1 MLELKQCGITLR
13 EEDHT
18 YWDESGKQYYGITDV
33 IRRHLFPDKYEGVPL
48 DALQQRAEFGT
59 MFHADMAVYITSG
72 GAVDLSFM
80 GGPLKVFMENYSS
93 GLHFIASEYVVT
105 DGERFASPIDAV
117 DDNGVLYDF
126 KTSTHKDIQ
135 YWRWQLSVYK
145 YLFQLQ
151 NGYEPAGL
159 RVLWINKDGEH
170 DLVDIDPIPEA
181 EVVALLEAE
190 KAGRQYVP
198 TAAYIAGKDNRF
210 RAIAMIEQEIVRR
223 ETELKKIKADADEMK
238 AAVLEAFLANG
249 IKKWD
254 TDFMSITVKDGYTRQ
269 TVDSKALKEQ
279 YPEAYNSCLKES
291 AVKPSLIIK
300 LKPMY
305 NQQEA

>member
-1 MLELKQCGITLR
+1 MLTLKQCGITLR

-18 YWDESGKQYYGITDV
+18 YWDENGRQYYGITDV
-33 IRRHLFPDKYEGVPL
+33 IRRHIFPDKYSDVPADIL
-48 DALQQRAEFGT
+48 NQRAEFGT
-59 MFHADMAVYITSG
+59 IFHSDMATYITSG
-72 GAVDLSFM
+72 GTVDLSFM
-80 GGPLKVFMENYSS
+80 GGPLKVFMENYS
-93 GLHFIASEYVVT
+93 GKIKFIASEYVVT

-117 DDNGVLYDF
+117 DEDGILYDF

-145 YLFQLQ
+145 YLFKLQ

-170 DLVDIDPIPEA
+170 DLVDIDPIPEE

-198 TAAYIAGKDNRF
+198 TAANIAGKDNRF

-254 TDFMSITVKDGYTRQ
+254 TDFMSVTVKDGYTRQ
-269 TVDSKALKEQ
+269 TVDSKALKDKF
-279 YPEAYNSCLKES
+279 PEAYDSCLKES

-300 LKPMY
+300 LKPMS
-305 NQQEA
+305 NQQA

>member
-1 MLELKQCGITLR
+1 MLELKQSGIKLR
-13 EEDHT
+13 EDDHT
-18 YWDESGKQYYGITDV
+18 YWDENGRQYYGITDV
-33 IRRHLFPDKYEGVPL
+33 IRRHIFPDKYSDVPADIL
-48 DALQQRAEFGT
+48 NQRAEFGT
-59 MFHADMAVYITSG
+59 IFHSDMATYITSG

-80 GGPLKVFMENYSS
+80 GGPLKVFMDNYSKIK
-93 GLHFIASEYVVT
+93 FIASEYVVT

-117 DDNGVLYDF
+117 DENGVLYDF

-145 YLFQLQ
+145 YLFRLQ
-151 NGYEPAGL
+151 NGFGPAGL

-170 DLVDIDPIPEA
+170 DLVDIDPIPEE

-254 TDFMSITVKDGYTRQ
+254 TDYMTVTVKDGYTRQ
-269 TVDSKALKEQ
+269 TVDSKALKDKF
-279 YPEAYNSCLKES
+279 PEAYDSCLKES

-300 LKPMY
+300 LKPMS
-305 NQQEA
+305 NQQA